1 MVSSQGK
8 CLSHAK
14 YQFCD
19 QSCSSTTQPHIWL
32 YVQSSALSTTVVG
45 QGHNESHTARRPD
58 YGFSCEDEVK
68 SLKKKASSE
77 LSSQSN
83 QRKKAKKVQWATLP
97 TATSAFVSTPCEC
110 ADIATDLRQTKN
122 ICSFLMQR
130 YSARVITPGLR
141 CLGYLQD
148 SGLYKH
154 SFYFRNGTMIHDL
167 NAASQAKIYSIEDA
181 MKQDVHDFIGIVD
194 QLRIAHK
201 LATAV
206 LQYNETPW
214 LPDHWRL
221 LDMKYLGTSGT
232 MDTTALRTLHL
243 SSEITKRPNPAQMDG
258 IELAKHAVTNQMRQG
273 ITNSTLFCLGVALTE
288 IAYWSPIEEKATDDD
303 DKNPVLTARR
313 LQKDRAPPLGLEFQ
327 SIAKRCLSCDFGF
340 GDQLSEKG
348 LQSAVYTNVVCE
360 LEELITKFTKLG
372 IK

>member
-1 MVSSQGK
+1 MPSPLHPAVSVEQWHNVTRQTDCK
-8 CLSHAK
+8 LP
-14 YQFCD
+14 CD
-19 QSCSSTTQPHIWL
+19 K
-32 YVQSSALSTTVVG
+32 
-45 QGHNESHTARRPD
+45 ER
-58 YGFSCEDEVK
+58 

-77 LSSQSN
+77 LSPQPH
-83 QRKKAKKVQWATLP
+83 QRKRAKKVKWAALP
-97 TATSAFVSTPCEC
+97 TAKIASVSAPCGFTG
-110 ADIATDLRQTKN
+110 ITTDLRQTKN

-130 YSARVITPGLR
+130 YSARTITPGLR

-154 SFYFRNGTMIHDL
+154 SYFRNGTMINDL
-167 NAASQAKIYSIEDA
+167 NASSQAKIYSIEDA
-181 MKQDVHDFIGIVD
+181 MKQDVYDFISIVG
-194 QLRIAHK
+194 QLRIARK
-201 LATAV
+201 LAIAV

-243 SSEITKRPNPAQMDG
+243 SSEITKRPNLTQMDG
-258 IELAKHAVTNQMRQG
+258 IKLAKHAVTDQMRQG

-288 IAYWSPIEEKATDDD
+288 IAYWSPIEEKAADDD

-348 LQSAVYTNVVCE
+348 LQSAVYTDVMCE

>member
-1 MVSSQGK
+1 M
-8 CLSHAK
+8 
-14 YQFCD
+14 
-19 QSCSSTTQPHIWL
+19 
-32 YVQSSALSTTVVG
+32 
-45 QGHNESHTARRPD
+45 
-58 YGFSCEDEVK
+58 
-68 SLKKKASSE
+68 KKKASSE
-77 LSSQSN
+77 LFPKSN

-97 TATSAFVSTPCEC
+97 TTTSTSVSTPCDF
-110 ADIATDLRQTKN
+110 ADITTDLRQTKN
-122 ICSFLMQR
+122 ICSFLTQC
-130 YSARVITPGLR
+130 YSARAITPGLR
-141 CLGYLQD
+141 CLGYLEN

-167 NAASQAKIYSIEDA
+167 NASSQAKLYSIEDA
-181 MKQDVHDFIGIVD
+181 MKEDVYDFIGFVD

-201 LATAV
+201 LAIAV
-206 LQYNETPW
+206 LQNNETPW

-221 LDMKYLGTSGT
+221 FDIRYLGTSVT
-232 MDTTALRTLHL
+232 MDSTAFRTLHL
-243 SSEITKRPNPAQMDG
+243 SSEITKRPNTAQMDG
-258 IELAKHAVTNQMRQG
+258 IKLAKHAVTNQMRQG
-273 ITNSTLFCLGVALTE
+273 ITNSTLFCLGVALME

-372 IK
+372 IR

>member
-1 MVSSQGK
+1 MPSPMHPVVS
-8 CLSHAK
+8 
-14 YQFCD
+14 
-19 QSCSSTTQPHIWL
+19 
-32 YVQSSALSTTVVG
+32 VG
-45 QGHNESHTARRPD
+45 QGHNKSHAARRPD
-58 YGFSCEDEVK
+58 CDISCEDEVK
-68 SLKKKASSE
+68 SVKKKASSE

-83 QRKKAKKVQWATLP
+83 QRKKAKTVQWATLP
-97 TATSAFVSTPCEC
+97 SARSAFVSTPCEFS
-110 ADIATDLRQTKN
+110 DIATDLRQTKN

-130 YSARVITPGLR
+130 YTARTITPGLR
-141 CLGYLQD
+141 CVGYLQD

-154 SFYFRNGTMIHDL
+154 SFYFRNGTTTHDL
-167 NAASQAKIYSIEDA
+167 NASSQAKIYSIEDA
-181 MKQDVHDFIGIVD
+181 MKQDVYDFISVVD

-201 LATAV
+201 LAIAV

-214 LPDHWRL
+214 LPNHWRL
-221 LDMKYLGTSGT
+221 LDMKYLETSGT

-243 SSEITKRPNPAQMDG
+243 SSEIITRSNTAQMDG
-258 IELAKHAVTNQMRQG
+258 VKLAKDAATNQMRQG
-273 ITNSTLFCLGVALTE
+273 ITNSTLFCLGVALLE
-288 IAYWSPIEEKATDDD
+288 IAYWSPIEEKATEDDD
-303 DKNPVLTARR
+303 ENPVLTARR
-313 LQKDRAPPLGLEFQ
+313 LQKDRAPPLGVDFQ